1 MLANKRYTNS
11 EFLEFWQS
19 KISEMST
26 ESKMRY
32 RKTLAELDIFLT
44 GHHLQLADLSAT
56 MIADWTTE
64 MLSRGLAKGTVT
76 NHLNFFSGLL
86 KSAVKEGM
94 LGSNDT
100 PRTLSKS
107 LAELKTDM
115 PVLLKGTN
123 YNACLSILRNALKRT
138 KDFNVFE
145 DIVLFSMINGAIP
158 IEEIVSLKVSDS
170 SKYYGIS
177 QMIIERNL
185 NKKRNYIFD
194 LRQSYLTSK
203 QLKTAVAEGVFSV
216 FKRLVESE
224 SFDADDFIRSL
235 WVAIAIRSGLLSS
248 ETLGCVGGSAPYAV
262 LPFNEAVEFPPEGKK
277 WWINTVNTILSHKM
291 PCWYAMHLRRG
302 VKFDEVRK
310 EIYEKFQPIP
320 EFFYPC
326 ETFVKQ
332 TKNRKV
338 IDEQPYITSTVFF
351 KIFPPSVQSLFN
363 VIGEK
368 AWCYRT
374 LGVPSAPYAVIPQR
388 DMERFQKAIGIFT
401 PDMEIKPLGELAPK
415 PGESV
420 IVVSAGFG
428 SRTGKVEEVINKDS
442 ESVIFR
448 VKLDTDNG
456 YEFRVDLDER
466 QIERIIA

>member
-1 MLANKRYTNS
+1 MFEDKGYTDFDIL
-11 EFLEFWQS
+11 EFLRS
-19 KISEMST
+19 KISEMSA

-32 RKTLAELDIFLT
+32 RKTLAELDVFLT
-44 GHHLQLADLSAT
+44 GHRLQLADLSAT
-56 MIADWTTE
+56 MVADWATE

-94 LGSNDT
+94 LEPNDS
-100 PRTLSKS
+100 PRTLAKS

-123 YNACLSILRNALKRT
+123 YNACLAILRNALKRT

-145 DIVLFSMINGAIP
+145 DIVLFSMINGAMP
-158 IEEIVSLKVSDS
+158 IEEVVSLKVSDAL
-170 SKYYGIS
+170 KYYGIS
-177 QMIIERNL
+177 QIIIERNL
-185 NKKRNYIFD
+185 NKKRSYIFE
-194 LRQSYLTSK
+194 LRQSHLTSK
-203 QLKTAVAEGVFSV
+203 QLRAVVTDGVFSI
-216 FKRLVESE
+216 FKRFVGGE

-235 WVAIAIRSGLLSS
+235 WVAIAIRNGLLAS

-262 LPFNEAVEFPPEGKK
+262 LPFNQAVEFPPEGKK
-277 WWINTVNTILSHKM
+277 LWINTVNTILSYEM
-291 PCWYAMHLRRG
+291 PRWYAMHLRRG
-302 VKFDEVRK
+302 VQFDEVRK
-310 EIYEKFQPIP
+310 EIHEKFQPIP
-320 EFFYPC
+320 ELFYPC
-326 ETFVKQ
+326 ETLVKR
-332 TKNRKV
+332 TKNRKI
-338 IDEQPYITSTVFF
+338 IDEQPYITSTAFF
-351 KIFPPSVQSLFN
+351 KLFPESVQSLFN

-374 LGVPSAPYAVIPQR
+374 LGVPSAPYAVIPRQ

-401 PDMEIKPLGELAPK
+401 PDIEIKPLGELSPK

-428 SRTGKVEEVINKDS
+428 GRTGKVEEVINKDS
-442 ESVIFR
+442 GSVIFR
-448 VKLDTDNG
+448 VKLDTDSG
-456 YEFRVDLDER
+456 YEFRMDLDER